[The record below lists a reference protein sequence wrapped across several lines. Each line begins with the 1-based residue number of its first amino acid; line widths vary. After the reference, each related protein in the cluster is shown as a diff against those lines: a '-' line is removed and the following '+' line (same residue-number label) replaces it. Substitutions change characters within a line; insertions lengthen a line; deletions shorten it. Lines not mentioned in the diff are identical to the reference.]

1 METTKKD
8 LEYYRKNAEE
18 DYLTT
23 PISVI
28 RYITE
33 MEQALRIH
41 NVVRQS
47 EQLCRCGRLSG
58 RFYAQ
63 IIDMANKLQDG
74 KTVGV
79 VGLKEPDKYLTEL
92 IKLGLEVKTEPMIK
106 RTPNTL
112 MFDEM
117 GEPIDIKYG
126 EQVQTGWVFS
136 YCG

>member
-1 METTKKD
+1 M
-8 LEYYRKNAEE
+8 N
-18 DYLTT
+18 T
-23 PISVI
+23 P
-28 RYITE
+28 
-33 MEQALRIH
+33 QKP
-41 NVVRQS
+41 
-47 EQLCRCGRLSG
+47 QLHKHIVSHGRLSG

-79 VGLKEPDKYLTEL
+79 AGLKEPGKYLTEL

-112 MFDEM
+112 IFDEM

-126 EQVQTGWVFS
+126 EQVQIGWVFS
-136 YCG
+136 YCD